1 MSQQQPPAFSLPAD
15 PLHHV
20 RTALRLRARS
30 ERVIP
35 DQLAANPTTCDD
47 LAAAASARRPAA
59 CRPAA
64 LARHR
69 AGRLAP
75 TACATARHTP
85 TVVSR
90 AGRPYTLK
98 KLSATKM
105 PAAFGRTFDT
115 PAWIAALR
123 ASPSFRSALTQRGYR
138 A

>member
-1 MSQQQPPAFSLPAD
+1 MSQQQPPAIGLPAD
-15 PLHHV
+15 PLHHA
-20 RTALRLRARS
+20 RTALPLRARGK
-30 ERVIP
+30 RVSR
-35 DQLAANPTTCDD
+35 DQLEANPTTFHE
-47 LAAAASARRPAA
+47 LAAAASPRRPTA

-69 AGRLAP
+69 ARRLAP

-85 TVVSR
+85 TIVSR
-90 AGRPYTLK
+90 AGRPHTLK

-105 PAAFGRTFDT
+105 PAAFGRTSDT

-123 ASPSFRSALTQRGYR
+123 PSSTFRSALTQRGYR